1 MEKPLLDIQ
10 NKKNTY
16 CKGEV
21 KEMDTVVNSSNE
33 IELINRDGEILV
45 SSKEIAEHFGKVHRN
60 VTRDINKLKDVLN
73 FEQMF
78 YLTKTQDSY
87 GRKQPMYLMNRDGF
101 TLLAMGFTGKKA
113 MEWKLKYINAF
124 NEMEKQLNSPEL
136 QIARALVAANEMI
149 KTKDNQINLLTKQ
162 SEDRVKLLALAMG
175 NNDRYIV
182 RDIAKFYNM
191 SSIAFNK
198 LLNKLKVQKKVSGR
212 WVLMKRYEGEPY
224 MVSTTKKY
232 YNKNHEVSNQFEFN
246 AWTNEGL
253 KFLYEI
259 LKRNGYYP
267 SID

>member
-1 MEKPLLDIQ
+1 
-10 NKKNTY
+10 
-16 CKGEV
+16 
-21 KEMDTVVNSSNE
+21 MDTVVNSSNE

-45 SSKEIAEHFGKVHRN
+45 SSKEIAEHFGKVHRSVIRN
-60 VTRDINKLKDVLN
+60 IREIEDGTKLCTPLFYKSTWINLQNK
-73 FEQMF
+73 
-78 YLTKTQDSY
+78 
-87 GRKQPMYLMNRDGF
+87 KQPMYLMNRDGF

-113 MEWKLKYINAF
+113 VEWKLKYINAF

-149 KTKDNQINLLTKQ
+149 KTKDSQINLLTKQ
-162 SEDRVKLLALAMG
+162 SEDQVKLLALAMG

-212 WVLMKRYEGEPY
+212 WVLMKRYEDEPY